1 MMADKQQEHVEPE
14 QPVEPAAWDRVGQ
27 FFQDMTELG
36 TQIAKRNL
44 DVWNQA
50 SSRMRG
56 DQYTADAMTTDAAA
70 AFNAALDNLEDVWTF
85 LMRPP
90 ERQRVAA
97 PLPTAFVSFSPR
109 NGKLNVSDPVWIRVP
124 LAERKEPLPDHA
136 DVYLEGDEERV
147 RAIRECI
154 SVERKSDRAYL
165 LEGAASKE
173 LPKGLYVGLISIA
186 SPPRP
191 LANLRIV
198 VQG

>member
-1 MMADKQQEHVEPE
+1 
-14 QPVEPAAWDRVGQ
+14 
-27 FFQDMTELG
+27 
-36 TQIAKRNL
+36 
-44 DVWNQA
+44 
-50 SSRMRG
+50 
-56 DQYTADAMTTDAAA
+56 
-70 AFNAALDNLEDVWTF
+70 
-85 LMRPP
+85 
-90 ERQRVAA
+90 
-97 PLPTAFVSFSPR
+97 
-109 NGKLNVSDPVWIRVP
+109 VWIRVP

>member
-1 MMADKQQEHVEPE
+1 MADNKQEHVEPE
-14 QPVEPAAWDRVGQ
+14 EPVEPAAWDRVGQ
-27 FFQDMTELG
+27 FFQDMSDVG
-36 TQIAKRNL
+36 ARIAERNL
-44 DVWNQA
+44 DVWKQT
-50 SSRMRG
+50 SGRMR
-56 DQYTADAMTTDAAA
+56 DERYTADAMTTDAAA
-70 AFNAALDNLEDVWTF
+70 AFNAAIENLEEVWTF
-85 LMRPP
+85 LTRPP
-90 ERQRVAA
+90 EPQRVAT
-97 PLPTAFVSFSPR
+97 PLPTAFLSFSGE
-109 NGKLNVSDPVWIRVP
+109 NGEPSDPVWIRVP